1 MKACHQMPCE
11 LEVQHRCEDGRRGL
25 LATLRADRDS
35 NPREVGALQVF
46 LLIICIHLTKNRSP
60 TMYRNG
66 ITHRR
71 WFDLCLCWCNY
82 LSLKGSS
89 IFFPS

>member
-1 MKACHQMPCE
+1 MSSSINLSGKRGEGKSCEEKMKACHQMPCE

-46 LLIICIHLTKNRSP
+46 LLIICIHLTKKQVSYHVQKWHYP
-60 TMYRNG
+60 QEVV
-66 ITHRR
+66 
-71 WFDLCLCWCNY
+71 
-82 LSLKGSS
+82 
-89 IFFPS
+89 